1 MLKHDLSAGAEE
13 RLYLGSG
20 IHLGDVIMSLN
31 IMYNLSLES
40 GVRCAVVCSP
50 GDMPSQI
57 MGIFDYGGVLVGCS
71 EMDRR
76 HGASRGGAAISASEA
91 VSTASRL
98 VGATKSK
105 SLGAFMCWKAETK
118 ASKSFP
124 YRLGSFRLPPSM
136 VEPSGVRGARCCQ
149 MNTSSPLPGKE
160 SFSRLDVDRA
170 NAMFGGMDSV
180 HVGRPGT
187 DTYTGGLRTHYATL
201 RDQSC
206 FILGCGGF
214 YGIDSGMSHLAG
226 SLGLGGDVV
235 IQDTNEDDIEC
246 ITGMYGFMYP
256 GMRTHR
262 RSVLWGVAAGRGIS
276 ALLQ

>member
-13 RLYLGSG
+13 RLYIGSG

-40 GVRCAVVCSP
+40 GVRCAVPCSE
-50 GDMPSQI
+50 GDRVSQL
-57 MGIFDYGGVLVGCS
+57 MGIFDYGGVLVGCPLTKT
-71 EMDRR
+71 
-76 HGASRGGAAISASEA
+76 RGTPRVCPGTSASEA

-98 VGATKSK
+98 VGSTRSK
-105 SLGAFMCWKAETK
+105 SLGAFMRWKAETEAGK
-118 ASKSFP
+118 ESP
-124 YRLGSFRLPPSM
+124 HMLRSFRLPPSR

-149 MNTSSPLPGKE
+149 MNTSSPLHGKE
-160 SFSRLDVDRA
+160 RLSKMEVDMA
-170 NAMFGGMDSV
+170 NALFGGRDSV
-180 HVGRPGT
+180 HIGGPGT

-201 RDQSC
+201 REQSG
-206 FILGCGGF
+206 FILGCSGF

-235 IQDTNEDDIEC
+235 IQDTNEEDIEC

-262 RSVLWGVAAGRGIS
+262 RSVLGGVAPGRGMS

>member
-13 RLYLGSG
+13 RLYIGSG

-40 GVRCAVVCSP
+40 GVRCAVPCSE
-50 GDMPSQI
+50 GDRVSQL

-76 HGASRGGAAISASEA
+76 RGASRGGAAISASEA

-98 VGATKSK
+98 VGCTKSK

-124 YRLGSFRLPPSM
+124 YRLGSFRLPPCR

-149 MNTSSPLPGKE
+149 MNTSSPFPGKE

-201 RDQSC
+201 REQSG

-235 IQDTNEDDIEC
+235 IQNTNEDDIEC

-262 RSVLWGVAAGRGIS
+262 RSVLWGVAVGRGMS